1 MYKFIYNGYDK
12 NNSNTDEYDC
22 CIYNYMVFMIK
33 SHSCSLCYVCNLNCR
48 VYKSFLRSDFI
59 KTKNRVD
66 QIMIIMGN
74 VY

>member
-1 MYKFIYNGYDK
+1 MTEITIIPMNMILVF
-12 NNSNTDEYDC
+12 TVH
-22 CIYNYMVFMIK
+22 MVFMIK

-59 KTKNRVD
+59 RTKNRVD
-66 QIMIIMGN
+66 QNMIIIGN